1 MKNFVYSAG
10 LIALTGL
17 ATPLAAQDAA
27 EQEVRG
33 EASAWTAYDD
43 TVYDGDW
50 LTVGVGGIYGPSYDG
65 SDDYVFSGTPALMGN
80 VGGVTISPRAGGV
93 ALDFV
98 PAPETGNVDFNA
110 GISVRLL
117 RDRVSKI
124 KDPVVESLGKLDT
137 SFEVGP
143 TVGVRFLGVLHPY
156 DTLSISTDARW
167 DVAGGHDG
175 MAINPAVTYFTPLS
189 RGIAS
194 GLSLG
199 ADYVDSD
206 YADYY
211 FSVTPAQTLTSG
223 LPTYDADGGFKNV
236 NATMFLGFDLDGDLT
251 NGGFLIGVFG
261 NYSRLLGDFKNSPFV
276 DLRGDANQWTVGGGV
291 GYTF

>member
-1 MKNFVYSAG
+1 MKKIIRRAG
-10 LIALTGL
+10 LVALVGL
-17 ATPLAAQDAA
+17 STPLAAQDAA

-33 EASAWTAYDD
+33 DGSPWSVYDD

-50 LTVGVGGIYGPSYDG
+50 VTVGVGGIYGPSYDG

-80 VGGVTISPRAGGV
+80 VGGITISPRAGGV

-98 PAPETGNVDFNA
+98 PAPENGNVDFNA
-110 GISVRLL
+110 GVSVRLV

-124 KDPVVESLGKLDT
+124 KDPVVASLGKLDT
-137 SFEVGP
+137 AFEVGP
-143 TVGVRFLGVLHPY
+143 TAGVRFLGVLHQY
-156 DTLSISTDARW
+156 DSLSINADARW
-167 DVAGGHDG
+167 DVAGAHDG
-175 MAINPAVTYFTPLS
+175 MVVSPSVTYFTPLS

-199 ADYVDSD
+199 TDYVDND

-223 LPTYDADGGFKNV
+223 LATYDADGGFKNAS
-236 NATMFLGFDLDGDLT
+236 ATMFLGFDLDGDLT
-251 NGGFLIGVFG
+251 NGGFLVGLFG
-261 NYSRLLGDFKNSPFV
+261 SYSRMLGDFKKSPFV
-276 DLRGDANQWTVGGGV
+276 DTRGDANQWTVGGGV